1 MWIQNNQGR
10 EIKAIKFI
18 KPQSKVYYLNDINN
32 FRSKLKQFMSR
43 LNGVGN
49 KYLDNYVN
57 YFNDIRN
64 RIDYFNQLLNLQG
77 YYRVVDLRKRRI
89 CFWGVILH

>member
-1 MWIQNNQGR
+1 MNTINSFHS
-10 EIKAIKFI
+10 ELKKFM
-18 KPQSKVYYLNDINN
+18 NRFD
-32 FRSKLKQFMSR
+32 
-43 LNGVGN
+43 GVAT

-77 YYRVVDLRKRRI
+77 YYRMEDLRKRRV
-89 CFWGVILH
+89 CFENVIL

>member
-1 MWIQNNQGR
+1 
-10 EIKAIKFI
+10 
-18 KPQSKVYYLNDINN
+18 
-32 FRSKLKQFMSR
+32 MSR
-43 LNGVGN
+43 FNGVAT

-77 YYRVVDLRKRRI
+77 YYRVENLRQKKI
-89 CFWGVILH
+89 CFENEVSKIS